1 MLIETYYVPDTVR
14 LAVNKTSNL
23 NKMVNTTGN
32 ALVGYISVETD
43 TIQINK
49 YTISKSEKVVKK
61 DDTGLESD

>member
-1 MLIETYYVPDTVR
+1 MLIETYYLPDTVR

-43 TIQINK
+43 TI
-49 YTISKSEKVVKK
+49 
-61 DDTGLESD
+61 